1 MEQLRSENGCPWDK
15 EQTHKSLRPY
25 LIEEAYE
32 VLSALDEENMPALKG
47 ELGDLLLQIVFHAQI
62 AKETEQFNFD
72 DVAQSIVDKLIQ
84 RHPHVFGDV
93 KVNGSAEVLE
103 NWEAIKMNNEK
114 RSLFSGVPDHLPAL
128 LSAYRVQEKAASVG
142 FDWPDIYGIEDKLN
156 EEWQEFEAA
165 RKTGDKDKMEEEF
178 GDMLF
183 ALVNLGKWLGIDA
196 ELALNRTVKKFI
208 NRFHY
213 VEEKL
218 AENGTNP
225 VDSNLEDMDKF
236 WEDSKDKIKS

>member
-1 MEQLRSENGCPWDK
+1 MERLRSEKGCPWDK

-62 AKETEQFNFD
+62 AKETEQFNFN

-142 FDWPDIYGIEDKLN
+142 FDWSDIYGIEDKLN

-196 ELALNRTVKKFI
+196 ELALNRTV
-208 NRFHY
+208 
-213 VEEKL
+213 
-218 AENGTNP
+218 
-225 VDSNLEDMDKF
+225 
-236 WEDSKDKIKS
+236 

>member
-1 MEQLRSENGCPWDK
+1 MEQLRSEKGCPWDK

-32 VLSALDEENMPALKG
+32 VLSALDEDNMPALKG

-62 AKETEQFNFD
+62 AQEEGHFD
-72 DVAQSIVDKLIQ
+72 FDGVAGSIVAKLIE
-84 RHPHVFGDV
+84 RHPHVFGDT
-93 KVNGSAEVLE
+93 KVANSEEVLE

-165 RKTGDKDKMEEEF
+165 RKTGDQDKMEEEF

-183 ALVNLGKWLGIDA
+183 ALVNLGKWLDIDA

-208 NRFHY
+208 RRFHY

-225 VDSNLEDMDKF
+225 VDSNLEDMDRF
-236 WEDSKDKIKS
+236 WEDSKGKIKS